1 MNKNLATVPTTGSNI
16 VTIQRAN
23 EGDLPPDTVN
33 VREIGGESSGIDKLT
48 IAAGSMSP
56 IWKNMVESGKTQIL
70 YCVDSSAPER
80 IGAATINLIELLHTP
95 ALQAAPVLIVFT
107 KADMK
112 SSRFIIISC
121 IFYAAFWVSTTL
133 PLNPSV

>member
-1 MNKNLATVPTTGSNI
+1 
-16 VTIQRAN
+16 
-23 EGDLPPDTVN
+23 
-33 VREIGGESSGIDKLT
+33 
-48 IAAGSMSP
+48 MSP

-121 IFYAAFWVSTTL
+121 IFYAAYWETMFS
-133 PLNPSV
+133 PLNPSVGF